1 MPSRCILYDR
11 LNEKVYVGYFERPGK
26 KGDGRYDERSMTA
39 HEKMARAA
47 KIEKLQCIGAS
58 ISTYDGERTYTLNLN
73 SNTINA
79 AWALAALTAAN
90 FARLQKCLK
99 TATTTRS
106 PKTAASTAARL
117 HLRSRTLCKVR
128 K

>member
-79 AWALAALTAAN
+79 AWGTRRADGRE
-90 FARLQKCLK
+90 FRP
-99 TATTTRS
+99 ATEMLENGDYYTVSENGSINRGTTS
-106 PKTAASTAARL
+106 FEIS
-117 HLRSRTLCKVR
+117 HFVQGS
-128 K
+128 